1 MVRSWKEFER
11 PINYSRASNIYK
23 SISSRSIH
31 PSTFGQIMN
40 GEILNARCP
49 RAVYARAKKS
59 GSDTRGINLLGSTD
73 AFYEAKN
80 REAVES
86 HLARLTRWK
95 FPFLQGYNESLK
107 ILFDPRAYIYIS
119 LDEILNFIYI
129 FYRL

>member
-40 GEILNARCP
+40 GEILNTMSACGLCWS
-49 RAVYARAKKS
+49 KKS

-129 FYRL
+129 F